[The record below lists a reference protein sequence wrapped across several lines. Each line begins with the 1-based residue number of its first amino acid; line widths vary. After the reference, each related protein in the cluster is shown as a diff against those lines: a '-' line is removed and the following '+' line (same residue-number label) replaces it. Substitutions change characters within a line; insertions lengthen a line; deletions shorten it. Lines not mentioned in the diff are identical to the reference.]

1 MVLSNPKNSNVFY
14 GWPLWKA
21 TSKIWNGYLISLVL
35 LKDGHFWLVAKVLIR
50 FEWENWNSN
59 LESYLICRKVY
70 HCIWQEYAVL
80 WCCSSCWITTT
91 TDSIPISFNFLMV
104 KFVLGFLLVFESFL
118 ESISKNFLAYL
129 YQSSNNLLLGAK

>member
-70 HCIWQEYAVL
+70 HCIWQEYAAL

-91 TDSIPISFNFLMV
+91 TDSIPISFNFLMLFITDFLRPNFCRLYYNFR
-104 KFVLGFLLVFESFL
+104 KFCIKYSWLIFDQWGV
-118 ESISKNFLAYL
+118 I
-129 YQSSNNLLLGAK
+129 